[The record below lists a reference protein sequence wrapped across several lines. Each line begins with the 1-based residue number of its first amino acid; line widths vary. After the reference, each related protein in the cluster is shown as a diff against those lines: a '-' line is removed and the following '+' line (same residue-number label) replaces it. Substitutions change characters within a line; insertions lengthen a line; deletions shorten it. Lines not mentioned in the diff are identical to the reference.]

1 MVSSI
6 LQKRLVV
13 LFTEGLD
20 EPLKGWV
27 KAFDL
32 PTLVDAMKKARSM
45 ELAAPK
51 SRFQSKPFSF
61 RKDKKKF
68 SNQPKKFP
76 SRMDDELHQE
86 IRRKNLCYSCKEPW
100 VLGHRCHGKSN
111 ARQMEAY
118 SADGSDS
125 ENSEQ
130 QLDSEGSEY
139 EEAPEGL
146 ESDQEDRGIFAQLS
160 SFHKNES
167 FRVRGALGEHQLVA
181 LIDTGA
187 NHNFIDARIVAK
199 RGLITNDVEDFKVMV
214 VDGSTI
220 GCKRMVSNM
229 SMKLGTKME
238 DRISKFHS
246 LLNQLAGIN
255 EKVKDD
261 DAKEILLNS
270 LPKNMSGVVFRSSKV
285 TISFEGVIST
295 LLDHN
300 GDSESE
306 EVLFVHN
313 KVKKGK
319 FFVIDK
325 FKKQIGFFQFSY
337 TFANCLSEFKF
348 INLNSLLDVLRTF
361 VAPLE
366 RLKLEYIVR
375 GAKDNWYK
383 TIHFIWSSEGFT
395 GFWKGNALNLFRM
408 VPFKS
413 INFVTY
419 DMYCNWLL
427 QIPGKEEIINSD
439 RLAAGAVSG
448 IVATMIC
455 LPMDTI
461 RTRLVAPGGETLG
474 GVVGCFQ
481 HMVRT
486 EGFLSLYKGL
496 SPTLLSMAPAGAVF
510 YGVYDI
516 LKAAYLSSP
525 KGQKRL
531 RWLNQD
537 KRERIETLKAEISS
551 KEEEVR
557 DNSKQME
564 LGPVRTLVY
573 GAIAGACAEIVTY
586 PLEVVRRHLQL
597 QETAKLGLVAT
608 FNFIVKRD
616 GAGALYAGV
625 FPSTVQVLP
634 SAALS
639 YLIYEFM
646 KVVLKIS

>member
-1 MVSSI
+1 MVTCSSSSSH
-6 LQKRLVV
+6 LQKYLLHTVNQSV
-13 LFTEGLD
+13 ADPCGNGHGYTTSLFPSPYSVSTFASTIFGKK
-20 EPLKGWV
+20 PTMSSS
-27 KAFDL
+27 
-32 PTLVDAMKKARSM
+32 PTLSCTSFWPLVKLKNIEAIPILETTFIASLGMSFFGPQAAGNKISFQLNCIRLQSRDDGFCGS
-45 ELAAPK
+45 ELETEEG
-51 SRFQSKPFSF
+51 
-61 RKDKKKF
+61 
-68 SNQPKKFP
+68 
-76 SRMDDELHQE
+76 DDEENRKSKQQ
-86 IRRKNLCYSCKEPW
+86 RRGRNPT
-100 VLGHRCHGKSN
+100 RQKS
-111 ARQMEAY
+111 
-118 SADGSDS
+118 
-125 ENSEQ
+125 
-130 QLDSEGSEY
+130 LD
-139 EEAPEGL
+139 
-146 ESDQEDRGIFAQLS
+146 
-160 SFHKNES
+160 
-167 FRVRGALGEHQLVA
+167 
-181 LIDTGA
+181 DTP
-187 NHNFIDARIVAK
+187 
-199 RGLITNDVEDFKVMV
+199 
-214 VDGSTI
+214 
-220 GCKRMVSNM
+220 
-229 SMKLGTKME
+229 KL
-238 DRISKFHS
+238 
-246 LLNQLAGIN
+246 LLAGA
-255 EKVKDD
+255 V
-261 DAKEILLNS
+261 S
-270 LPKNMSGVVFRSSKV
+270 
-285 TISFEGVIST
+285 TVIS
-295 LLDHN
+295 
-300 GDSESE
+300 
-306 EVLFVHN
+306 
-313 KVKKGK
+313 
-319 FFVIDK
+319 
-325 FKKQIGFFQFSY
+325 
-337 TFANCLSEFKF
+337 
-348 INLNSLLDVLRTF
+348 RTF